1 MIVGRERGSFRSAS
15 WGDPSGWAGDL
26 WGRAVC
32 SWPGEYYVWSIVRS
46 KFALLTKSKAAL
58 GVLVA
63 AVVMALVATT
73 VGYAAMNKTVTLSID
88 GEATQVGTLGNTVG
102 DVLDKEGISVG
113 EHDVVAPGLDSEI
126 NDGTRIAVRYG
137 RPLELSVDGKEKT
150 YWVTATDVDTA
161 LSQIGIR
168 FAGAEL
174 SASRGSSIGRDG
186 LDLSIVT
193 PKTVTVK
200 VGKDKPT
207 KEQIPALTVGEAL
220 KDLNVKVDKDDRVK
234 PAAGARI
241 EDGDKVVVTK
251 VRTVTR
257 KITESIDFGTIEK
270 SAPAMFEGE
279 SETTREG
286 RAGSRDVT
294 FRLTFENG
302 KLVAKKTVRSTVNS
316 EPQNA
321 IVKVGTKDRP
331 EPPAPNYAGGSSVW
345 DDLADCESGGNWAI
359 NTGNGYYGGLQFN
372 LSTWQSYG
380 GSGYPHENS
389 REEQIAVATRL
400 RDANGGYGAWPHC
413 SQQLGLPQ

>member
-1 MIVGRERGSFRSAS
+1 MC
-15 WGDPSGWAGDL
+15 L
-26 WGRAVC
+26 
-32 SWPGEYYVWSIVRS
+32 WPGEYYVWSIVRS

-102 DVLDKEGISVG
+102 DVLDNEGISVG

-126 NDGTRIAVRYG
+126 NDGTRIAVRFG

-200 VGKDKPT
+200 VGKEKPT
-207 KEQIPALTVGEAL
+207 KKQVPALTVGEVLNDL
-220 KDLNVKVDKDDRVK
+220 KVKVDKDDRVK
-234 PAAGARI
+234 PAVGARI

-257 KITESIDFGTIEK
+257 KITESIDFGTIER
-270 SAPAMFEGE
+270 PAARMFEDE
-279 SETTREG
+279 SDTVREG

-294 FRLTFENG
+294 LRLTFENG
-302 KLVAKKTVRSTVNS
+302 ELVAKKTMRSTVNR
-316 EPQNA
+316 EPRNA

-331 EPPAPNYAGGSSVW
+331 EPAAPNYSGGSSVW